1 MKRSPMKR
9 ASVESVKA
17 WRARTAKPLRPRSL
31 KMQREYAKR
40 REFVAAFLT
49 AQPRCQFDYFPFS
62 ACGSVAVDVHEVIR
76 RSHGAAIYPGQ
87 EGKRPTEY
95 RALCRQHH
103 DFISVNPNWAKANG
117 YEIR

>member
-1 MKRSPMKR
+1 MKR

-17 WRARTAKPLRPRSL
+17 WRARTAKPLRQRSL
-31 KMQREYAKR
+31 KMQREYVKR
-40 REFVAAFLT
+40 RAFVGAFL
-49 AQPRCQFDYFPFS
+49 ADHRVCEFWSVDW
-62 ACGSVAVDVHEVIR
+62 AGSCWARSVDVHELIR

-103 DFISVNPNWAKANG
+103 DYITTHPAWARENG
-117 YEIR
+117 WDVK